1 MVQRKVRDSA
11 VVCSTHAASA
21 LPSPAQTEAAIDNP
35 SQLSM
40 RKVRPLNPYGGG
52 VSRTIKAQ
60 YQQTSTAN
68 LIREGTFAA
77 TGAME
82 YYEQ

>member
-40 RKVRPLNPYGGG
+40 RKVRPLNPYRGG
-52 VSRTIKAQ
+52 
-60 YQQTSTAN
+60 
-68 LIREGTFAA
+68 
-77 TGAME
+77 
-82 YYEQ
+82 

>member
-40 RKVRPLNPYGGG
+40 RKVRPLNPYKGGG
-52 VSRTIKAQ
+52 KQNDKGTISADLYRQ
-60 YQQTSTAN
+60 PHP
-68 LIREGTFAA
+68 
-77 TGAME
+77 
-82 YYEQ
+82 